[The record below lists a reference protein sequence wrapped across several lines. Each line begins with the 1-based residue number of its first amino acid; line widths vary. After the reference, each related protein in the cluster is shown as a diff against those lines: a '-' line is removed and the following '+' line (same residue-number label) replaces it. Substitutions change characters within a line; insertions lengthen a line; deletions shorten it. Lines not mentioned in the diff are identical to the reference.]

1 MSNEKLKKVIL
12 QSAIV
17 EDLARQQKQAP
28 SAELGTKLEIE
39 MDRLAFLNSAS
50 KRDAAERARFVIEK
64 ARLAMLGRAITQPL
78 PPLKK

>member
-1 MSNEKLKKVIL
+1 VSNEKLKKVIL